1 MEVADMPSTIEVLA
15 QLNRANLEPQKESI
29 VYLMLK
35 IGGKA
40 GERYDRPGLNLG
52 MVVDRSGSMDGSKME
67 YTRQALSFCIHHLDV
82 RDVLSVVS
90 FDNKVEVV
98 MPPGPVLNKDLATN
112 LVNRID
118 ARGTT
123 NLSGGLMTG
132 HSLVASQQLAKKVN
146 RIIMMTD
153 GLANEG
159 ITDSEGLVNLAVKI
173 AGSGQSLTC
182 IGVGDDFNEDLL
194 TGMAEAGRGNFYY
207 VENPDQI
214 PGIFAKELEGLLQV
228 VAQNLLV
235 SVSPS
240 SGVQITR
247 LWGYEPVVDKNG
259 GLIIPLPDLYAAE
272 EKALLVELSVP
283 PLAEGTHTLLDVN
296 CTGMDA
302 STQEALEIPIR
313 VDVYCTADQE
323 ITSQVN
329 DEVTKKVEL
338 MKITDAREEAIRR
351 ADAGDSDG
359 AFNVLNCKIRGINDS
374 IYSSDELIAGEVAE
388 LKAIAE
394 SMKEYNTNVRKNMQ
408 YSNYQSRKNRK
419 SPQS

>member
-1 MEVADMPSTIEVLA
+1 
-15 QLNRANLEPQKESI
+15 
-29 VYLMLK
+29 
-35 IGGKA
+35 
-40 GERYDRPGLNLG
+40 
-52 MVVDRSGSMDGSKME
+52 
-67 YTRQALSFCIHHLDV
+67 
-82 RDVLSVVS
+82 
-90 FDNKVEVV
+90 
-98 MPPGPVLNKDLATN
+98 
-112 LVNRID
+112 
-118 ARGTT
+118 
-123 NLSGGLMTG
+123 
-132 HSLVASQQLAKKVN
+132 
-146 RIIMMTD
+146 
-153 GLANEG
+153 
-159 ITDSEGLVNLAVKI
+159 
-173 AGSGQSLTC
+173 
-182 IGVGDDFNEDLL
+182 
-194 TGMAEAGRGNFYY
+194 MAEAGRGNFYY

-228 VAQNLLV
+228 VAQNLSV
-235 SVSPS
+235 RVSPS

-247 LWGYEPVVDKNG
+247 LFGYEPIVDNNG
-259 GLIIPLPDLYAAE
+259 GLAIPLPDLYAAE

-283 PLAEGTHTLLDVN
+283 PMAEGAHTLLDIN

-313 VDVYCTADQE
+313 VDVYCAADHA